1 MIKIRYDTAVGIVT
15 IIKNGGSVRLNV
27 YSISLSLP
35 LYLLSDI
42 ILQQILILLK
52 PLISTILL
60 AVALPAV

>member
-1 MIKIRYDTAVGIVT
+1 MKIRYHTAVGIVN
-15 IIKNGGSVRLNV
+15 IIKNVGSVRLNV

-42 ILQQILILLK
+42 ILQQILILIK
-52 PLISTILL
+52 PIISTILL